1 MKVPTIADL
10 ALEEIREMILSGQF
24 KPGEK
29 VNIDKLSRALSI
41 SKTPIREALKE
52 LGREGLL
59 SYQAREG
66 WSVASHSPEEFS
78 QLEELQQVLRSYIG
92 SNIYKFVDNLD
103 FEELENI
110 NDNIIHFVNTKQY
123 DRAFLENDKFHMK
136 IYGAYPNKI
145 ILEQL
150 RQVNNAIGLQR
161 RFILKECIE
170 KDPKFYLDNLKKQH
184 KEILDSLKSKNAERI
199 KASFDH
205 HFKTLNEMLKRQMEE
220 EL

>member
-1 MKVPTIADL
+1 MKVPTIAAL
-10 ALEEIREMILSGQF
+10 ALEEIKGMILSGRF

-29 VNIDKLSRALSI
+29 VNIDQLSRDLSI

-59 SYQAREG
+59 FYQAREG
-66 WSVASHSPEEFS
+66 WSVASHTPAEFS
-78 QLEELQQVLRSYIG
+78 QLEEFQQVLRSYIG
-92 SNIYKFVDNLD
+92 ANIHRFVDKLD

-110 NDNIIHFVNTKQY
+110 NENIIHFVNTRQY

-136 IYGAYPNKI
+136 IYGVYPNKI

-170 KDPKFYLDNLKKQH
+170 KDPKFYLDNLKEQH
-184 KEILDSLKSKNAERI
+184 KEILDSLKSKLADRI
-199 KASFDH
+199 KKSFEK
-205 HFKTLNEMLKRQMEE
+205 HFETLNEMLNRQMEE
-220 EL
+220 S